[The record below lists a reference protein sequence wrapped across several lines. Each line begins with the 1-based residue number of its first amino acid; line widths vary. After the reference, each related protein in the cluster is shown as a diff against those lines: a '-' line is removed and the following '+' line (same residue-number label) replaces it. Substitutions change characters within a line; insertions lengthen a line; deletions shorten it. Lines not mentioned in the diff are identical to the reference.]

1 MSEQIIAFSTNKL
14 QSENYFSM
22 IEHVI
27 PSILFIC
34 IKPNNY
40 FCGFETFLRLET
52 ESGIFQHWKKSKIIK
67 NLSFLNINSLRDLTK
82 FDKFYGFK
90 KICMVLEKWKYKFK

>member
-1 MSEQIIAFSTNKL
+1 MSEQIIAFSTNKM
-14 QSENYFSM
+14 QSGNYFSM
-22 IEHVI
+22 IDNVI

-52 ESGIFQHWKKSKIIK
+52 ESGIFNTGKTQKS
-67 NLSFLNINSLRDLTK
+67 
-82 FDKFYGFK
+82 
-90 KICMVLEKWKYKFK
+90 